1 VEKANDGKE
10 NEARDYTQSE
20 NNEISLSYTKELE
33 VVNSTMWGISWI
45 RTLYIVSYS
54 IRAFIEIWYFQ
65 SARRFPTNEQEK
77 EAWEKLVEAQAIRFK
92 RMASRLQGM
101 TIKVGQFLSTRV
113 DILPEIFTKPLE
125 SLTDQAKPI
134 PWKKAE
140 QIIRKELGSAVKDAI
155 QVHPEAIAS
164 ASIAVVYKGQLAD
177 GQEVAVKVQ
186 RPTIPKLIR
195 ADLRAIRI
203 VITLARWYKRTSNW
217 IDWKRLYREVE
228 KTITQELDF
237 RQEMVYAKAFHPLES
252 LFNIKVPIYYS
263 EISTNKVL
271 IMQWI
276 DAAPIT
282 DDGFRKKNQ
291 IDDADVI
298 NRLVRS
304 FIWQIR
310 NGERFHADPHA
321 GNIQIQADGTIVFL
335 DFGMIGQIRNEVRDA
350 MIRFI
355 QSIIIRN
362 QSGMTTALQELGF
375 IREGADIPQLQQ
387 ALDELLDFFLEHRTD
402 DWNEQMVQTTL
413 AQFRYFVNQQP
424 IQMPA
429 EFAFFGRAMG
439 MLVGI
444 VAHLNPDI
452 DYLDLGK
459 KILPDLKI
467 TDEIQVDQI
476 GQWLKKLSGW
486 MPVSAI
492 QSVRSWIDLPN
503 QVQLYLT
510 NKANRE
516 TERLRKEKI
525 LYRIKYMKQQQVFGL
540 VSFGAL
546 AYFVYVGELTEYVL
560 WIPSVYVGYLHVRIN
575 SILNKWMKGGHES

>member
-1 VEKANDGKE
+1 
-10 NEARDYTQSE
+10 
-20 NNEISLSYTKELE
+20 
-33 VVNSTMWGISWI
+33 
-45 RTLYIVSYS
+45 
-54 IRAFIEIWYFQ
+54 
-65 SARRFPTNEQEK
+65 
-77 EAWEKLVEAQAIRFK
+77 
-92 RMASRLQGM
+92 
-101 TIKVGQFLSTRV
+101 
-113 DILPEIFTKPLE
+113 
-125 SLTDQAKPI
+125 
-134 PWKKAE
+134 
-140 QIIRKELGSAVKDAI
+140 
-155 QVHPEAIAS
+155 
-164 ASIAVVYKGQLAD
+164 
-177 GQEVAVKVQ
+177 
-186 RPTIPKLIR
+186 
-195 ADLRAIRI
+195 
-203 VITLARWYKRTSNW
+203 
-217 IDWKRLYREVE
+217 
-228 KTITQELDF
+228 
-237 RQEMVYAKAFHPLES
+237 MVYAKAFHPLES

-452 DYLDLGK
+452 DYL
-459 KILPDLKI
+459 
-467 TDEIQVDQI
+467 
-476 GQWLKKLSGW
+476 LSGW

-560 WIPSVYVGYLHVRIN
+560 WIPSIYVGYLHVRIN

>member
-1 VEKANDGKE
+1 
-10 NEARDYTQSE
+10 
-20 NNEISLSYTKELE
+20 
-33 VVNSTMWGISWI
+33 MWGISWI
-45 RTLYIVSYS
+45 RTLYIVGYS
-54 IRAFIEIWYFQ
+54 IRAFLEVWYFQ
-65 SARRFPTNEQEK
+65 SVRKFSTSELERQ
-77 EAWEKLVEAQAIRFK
+77 AWDKLVEGQALRFK
-92 RMASRLQGM
+92 VMASRLQGM

-125 SLTDQAKPI
+125 SLTDHAKPI
-134 PWKKAE
+134 HWKKAE
-140 QIIRKELGSAVKDAI
+140 RILRLELGSTYLDNVIVFPD
-155 QVHPEAIAS
+155 AIAS
-164 ASIAVVYKGQLAD
+164 ASIAVVYKGKLAT

-186 RPTIPKLIR
+186 RPSIPKLIR

-217 IDWKRLYREVE
+217 IDWSRLYKEIE

-237 RQEMVYAKAFHPLES
+237 RQEMIHAKAFSPLEP
-252 LFNIKVPIYYS
+252 LFNIKVPTYYS
-263 EISTNKVL
+263 ELSTNKVL
-271 IMQWI
+271 IMQWM
-276 DAAPIT
+276 DTVPIT
-282 DDGFRKKNQ
+282 DTAFRKLNQ
-291 IDDADVI
+291 IDDTDVI

-321 GNIQIQADGTIVFL
+321 GNIRIQADGTIVFL

-355 QSIIIRN
+355 QAIIIRD
-362 QSGMTTALQELGF
+362 QTGMTLALQELGF
-375 IREGADIPQLQQ
+375 IREGADIPQLQN

-467 TDEIQVDQI
+467 TEALPVDEI
-476 GQWLKKLSGW
+476 GQWIKKLSGLI
-486 MPVSAI
+486 PVSVI
-492 QSVRSWIDLPN
+492 QSTRSWIDLPN
-503 QVQLYLT
+503 QIQSYVL
-510 NKANRE
+510 KKDKRE
-516 TERLRKEKI
+516 EKRYQTEVM
-525 LYRIKYMKQQQVFGL
+525 LYRIKYLKQQQVVGL
-540 VSFGAL
+540 ISLGVVG
-546 AYFVYVGELTEYVL
+546 YFVYVGDWSEYGL
-560 WIPSVYVGYLHVRIN
+560 WIPGVFVGYLHVRIN
-575 SILNKWMKGGHES
+575 SNLNKIMKGGR

>member
-1 VEKANDGKE
+1 
-10 NEARDYTQSE
+10 
-20 NNEISLSYTKELE
+20 
-33 VVNSTMWGISWI
+33 M
-45 RTLYIVSYS
+45 
-54 IRAFIEIWYFQ
+54 EIWYFQ
-65 SARRFPTNEQEK
+65 SVRKFSTTELERQS
-77 EAWEKLVEAQAIRFK
+77 WDKLVEGQALRFK
-92 RMASRLQGM
+92 LMASRLQGM

-134 PWKKAE
+134 PWKRTE
-140 QIIRKELGSAVKDAI
+140 RILLKELGPAYKDEI
-155 QVHPEAIAS
+155 IVYPEAIAS
-164 ASIAVVYKGQLAD
+164 ASIAVVYKGKLAN
-177 GQEVAVKVQ
+177 GQEVAIKVQ
-186 RPTIPKLIR
+186 RPSIPKLIR

-203 VITLARWYKRTSNW
+203 VITLARLYKRTSTW
-217 IDWKRLYREVE
+217 IDWRRLYREVE
-228 KTITQELDF
+228 KTISQELDF
-237 RQEMVYAKAFHPLES
+237 RQEMIYAKAFHPLES
-252 LFNIKVPIYYS
+252 LFNIKVPTYFS
-263 EISTNKVL
+263 GLSTNKVL
-271 IMQWI
+271 IMQWM
-276 DAAPIT
+276 DSVPIT
-282 DDGFRKKNQ
+282 DDTFRKKNQ
-291 IDDADVI
+291 IDDTDVI

-355 QSIIIRN
+355 QSIIIRD
-362 QSGMTTALQELGF
+362 QSGMTNALQELGF

-402 DWNEQMVQTTL
+402 EWNEQMVQTTL

-439 MLVGI
+439 MLIGI

-467 TDEIQVDQI
+467 TDAIPADQI
-476 GQWLKKLSGW
+476 GQWIKKFSGW
-486 MPVSAI
+486 IPVSVI
-492 QSVRSWIDLPN
+492 QSARSWIDLPN
-503 QVQLYLT
+503 QIQSYVLKKDQREEEKSKTEKLLYL
-510 NKANRE
+510 
-516 TERLRKEKI
+516 
-525 LYRIKYMKQQQVFGL
+525 IKYMKQQQVFGL
-540 VSFGAL
+540 ITFGATGYL
-546 AYFVYVGELTEYVL
+546 VYVGKLSESVL
-560 WIPSVYVGYLHVRIN
+560 WLPGFYVCYLHLKIN
-575 SILNKWMKGGHES
+575 SILKKWMKGGNVS